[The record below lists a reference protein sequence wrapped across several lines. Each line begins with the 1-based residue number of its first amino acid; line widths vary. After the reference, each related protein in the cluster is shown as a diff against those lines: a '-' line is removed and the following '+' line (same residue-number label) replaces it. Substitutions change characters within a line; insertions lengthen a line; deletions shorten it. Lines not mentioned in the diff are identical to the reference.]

1 MFLKLSFILYHIH
14 MVLSLT
20 DQDIHVRSSGVN
32 VYNTIVDNVGQ
43 NKVTP
48 EQEKDPKFWYD
59 LSKKQLQE
67 RLSIKPNYNRAKN
80 VIIFLGDGM
89 SLSTITAARIRKGQL
104 KGNTGEEEKLFF
116 ENFPWTGLSKVN

>member
-1 MFLKLSFILYHIH
+1 MVLS
-14 MVLSLT
+14 LSLT
-20 DQDIHVRSSGVN
+20 DQDIHLRSSGVN
-32 VYNTIVDNVGQ
+32 VYNTIMDNVGQ
-43 NKVTP
+43 DKVTP

-116 ENFPWTGLSKVN
+116 ENFPWTGLSKVNLESKFKEIERM